1 VEVAD
6 TSALRSEAPVKFWVT
21 LEDHSA
27 EVEFHTEGG
36 RLVLDL
42 EGRRLEADFLRL
54 PDGEVY
60 SLLVDGRSYEVGV
73 APSGEGVEVTS
84 HGSVM
89 PVEVRHPLEK
99 LLQSQKREGGG
110 TAGETVNAP
119 MPGLLVAYRVKL
131 GDHVKA
137 GQSVAVVE
145 AMKMQ
150 NELTARRGGVVS
162 ELLAAERASVAA
174 GQPLLRLKP
183 EST

>member
-1 VEVAD
+1 MGDAA
-6 TSALRSEAPVKFWVT
+6 TLRSEALVKFWVT

-42 EGRRLEADFLRL
+42 EGRKLEADFLRL

-60 SLLVDGRSYEVGV
+60 SLLVDGHSYEVGV
-73 APSGEGVEVTS
+73 ALSGEGVDVTY
-84 HGSVM
+84 HGARW

-99 LLQSQKREGGG
+99 LLQSQKRESG
-110 TAGETVNAP
+110 AAVVETVIAP

-131 GDHVKA
+131 GDRVEP

-150 NELTARRGGVVS
+150 NELTARRGGIVS

-183 EST
+183 EGA